1 MSILNTLSLFNCVN
15 GNAGECKERTSFC
28 IHRLMKTHNMTVLMT
43 VVIQEE
49 EKSGVTQ
56 STKLINSIPSL
67 KIDILRLYILST
79 IGYHTN
85 VQIPHSILILTEII

>member
-1 MSILNTLSLFNCVN
+1 
-15 GNAGECKERTSFC
+15 
-28 IHRLMKTHNMTVLMT
+28 MKTHNMTVLMT

-56 STKLINSIPSL
+56 STKLVNSIPSL

-85 VQIPHSILILTEII
+85 VQTPHSILILTEII